1 MQPGLSF
8 VQVPRNWLDITD
20 YSLQFGPIQAC
31 LLLPALASI
40 VHIIPIGPWQH
51 L

>member
-1 MQPGLSF
+1 MQPGLIF
-8 VQVPRNWLDITD
+8 VRFPRNWLDITH

-40 VHIIPIGPWQH
+40 VPIIRIRP
-51 L
+51 